1 MTNRSINRKS
11 TQEIA
16 EESLQ
21 GFPMYPVELQ
31 LPILEKLIV
40 QVKKALDTLEAAEV
54 LSSHQRGYE
63 EGFARGQEKKASCV
77 CSEFGSC
84 GFHEPMIEKA
94 HQRGFKEGADKR
106 RCCYAVTG
114 VRDMDDKSMCP
125 IHKRQLSVSP

>member
-94 HQRGFKEGADKR
+94 HQRGFKEGVDK
-106 RCCYAVTG
+106 AAKVAE
-114 VRDMDDKSMCP
+114 DDFGGPYSSER
-125 IHKRQLSVSP
+125 ISVAIRQLSVSP